1 MDGSVIRRE
10 MPADLDTPVT
20 AFLKLQPAG
29 ARFLLESVEQGE
41 RVGRYSFVG
50 VGALREVVVRE
61 ERAVVREGGVAS
73 ESDLDGREP
82 LEVVRSAMPSPGTPA
97 RSLDGRSGALV
108 GAAVG
113 FLSFEYVRRIER
125 TPALPVVGPEFPE
138 AAFLVPRVVVAF
150 DHARRTLAVS
160 AQQGEADVV
169 EDVLARLR
177 GPLPERVPRSAS
189 SRTTFSGNRDEGSFG
204 AKVEAAKERIFA
216 GDIFQVVLSHRLDA
230 RTSLDPFT
238 LYRALRMRNP
248 SPYSYFLD
256 FDPFR
261 IVGTSPEAL
270 CRLEGR
276 RATVR
281 PIAGTRR
288 RGEDPEA
295 DEALAREL
303 ESDPKEAAEH
313 VMLVDL
319 GRNDLSRVCEP
330 GTVRVDAFRTIER
343 FSHVMHLVSYVSG
356 DLSAGHDARDL
367 LRATFPA
374 GTVSGAPKVR
384 AIEILSELEEEARG
398 PYAGAVGYFASGGD
412 ADFAIPI
419 RTAFFAGDALRLQAG
434 AGIVADSDPR
444 REYAE
449 TQEKLE
455 ALREAVSVA
464 EAMFP

>member
-1 MDGSVIRRE
+1 MDGSVVRRE
-10 MPADLDTPVT
+10 MAADLDTPVT
-20 AFLKLQPAG
+20 AFLKLRPAG

-50 VGALREVVVRE
+50 VGATREVVVRGD
-61 ERAVVREGGVAS
+61 RVSIREGDR
-73 ESDLDGREP
+73 ERETDLAGRDP
-82 LEVVRSAMPSPGTPA
+82 LEVVRSSVSPPIPRDGDD
-97 RSLDGRSGALV
+97 RSTALV

-125 TPALPVVGPEFPE
+125 TPSLPVAGLAYPE

-150 DHARRTLAVS
+150 DHVRRTLSVAAEEGAADAV
-160 AQQGEADVV
+160 EEVV
-169 EDVLARLR
+169 ERLR
-177 GPLPERVPRSAS
+177 GPIPNARPTPGVGPATFEGNHDER
-189 SRTTFSGNRDEGSFG
+189 SFG
-204 AKVEAAKERIFA
+204 AMVESARERIFA

-230 RTSLDPFT
+230 RTSLDPFA
-238 LYRALRMRNP
+238 LYRVLRMRNP

-303 ESDPKEAAEH
+303 AADPKEAAEH

-330 GTVRVDAFRTIER
+330 GTVRVDSSRAIER

-356 DLSAGHDARDL
+356 ELSPGRDARDL

-384 AIEILSELEEEARG
+384 AIEILSELEGEARG
-398 PYAGAVGYFASGGD
+398 PYAGAVGYFAPGGD
-412 ADFAIPI
+412 ADFAIAI

-434 AGIVADSDPR
+434 AGIVADSEPR

-449 TQEKLE
+449 TQEKIE
-455 ALREAVSVA
+455 ALREAVALAGEVL
-464 EAMFP
+464 P